1 MDWLKA
7 DLLELVAIHGPSG
20 FEGPVAEW
28 IHKRIESC
36 VTRVEIDGVGNV
48 LAVKDGPPGSPV
60 LMLMAHMDQ
69 VSMVVTAIIDGFVR
83 FDYVGSIYPACVVAH
98 PVLILTESGPVPGV
112 VGSPSYHMGQ
122 NALDRLWI
130 DVGGRVAR
138 VRVGDPIV
146 FDSVPRWLDDDEN
159 ILAARSLDD
168 RTGCAILLE
177 LARRFRTV
185 PLDATVI
192 FTFTV
197 QEEVFARGAQ
207 FAAKHVHPR
216 WVIAVDGGTAQNP
229 SLPPEANCPAFDDG
243 LIVRRYETIKP
254 QRGVLTYWADPGL
267 VRALARAADRTGA
280 RLHYDARYNVYTDA
294 AGASESWMDIKC
306 TTLSTPRRYGH
317 APLEV
322 VHMGTL
328 GKAVHVLD
336 AFLRAEHAATSGGA
350 RG

>member
-1 MDWLKA
+1 MDALKH
-7 DLLELVAIHGPSG
+7 DVLELVALHGPSG

-28 IHKRIESC
+28 IRKRIEPC
-36 VTRVEIDGVGNV
+36 VTRVDVDGVGNV
-48 LAVKDGPPGSPV
+48 LATKDGPPGSPV
-60 LMLMAHMDQ
+60 LMFMAHMDQ
-69 VSMVVTAIIDGFVR
+69 VSMVVTAIPDGFVR

-98 PVLILTESGPVPGV
+98 PVLILTDSGPVPGV

-122 NALDRLWI
+122 TALDNLWI
-130 DVGGRVAR
+130 DVGGRVDR

-146 FDSVPRWLDDDEN
+146 FDSTPRWLDDEEK

-177 LARRFRTV
+177 LARRLERV

-207 FAAKHVHPR
+207 FAAKQVHPR
-216 WVIAVDGGTAQNP
+216 WVIAVDGGTAKNP
-229 SLPPEANCPAFDDG
+229 SIGPDANCPAFDDG

-254 QRGVLTYWADPGL
+254 QRGVLTYWADPEL
-267 VRALARAADRTGA
+267 VRALARAAEKTGA
-280 RLHYDARYNVYTDA
+280 RIHYDARYNVYTDA
-294 AGASESWMDIKC
+294 AGATEAWMDIKC

-317 APLEV
+317 APLEIA
-322 VHMGTL
+322 HMDTL
-328 GKAVHVLD
+328 GNAVAVLD
-336 AFLRAEHAATSGGA
+336 AFVRAEHG
-350 RG
+350 RR

>member
-1 MDWLKA
+1 M
-7 DLLELVAIHGPSG
+7 
-20 FEGPVAEW
+20 F
-28 IHKRIESC
+28 
-36 VTRVEIDGVGNV
+36 
-48 LAVKDGPPGSPV
+48 
-60 LMLMAHMDQ
+60 MAHMDQ
-69 VSMVVTAIIDGFVR
+69 VSMVVTAITDGFVR

-98 PVLILTESGPVPGV
+98 PVLVLTESGPVPGV

-122 NALDRLWI
+122 QMLDNLWI
-130 DVGGRVAR
+130 DVGGRVDR

-146 FDSVPRWLDDDEN
+146 FDSTPRWLDDAQK

-177 LARRFRTV
+177 LARRFRAV
-185 PLDATVI
+185 PLDTTVI

-229 SLPPEANCPAFDDG
+229 SIRPEANCPPFDDG

-254 QRGVLTYWADPGL
+254 QRGVLTYWADPDL

-280 RLHYDARYNVYTDA
+280 RIHYDARYNVYTDA
-294 AGASESWMDIKC
+294 AGATEAWMDIKC

-317 APLEV
+317 APLEI
-322 VHMGTL
+322 VHMETL
-328 GKAVHVLD
+328 DKAVNVLD
-336 AFLRAEHAATSGGA
+336 AFLRAEHAA
-350 RG
+350 R

>member
-1 MDWLKA
+1 MNELKH
-7 DLLELVAIHGPSG
+7 DLLELVGLHGPSG

-28 IHKRIESC
+28 IRKRVESS
-36 VTRVEIDGVGNV
+36 VTHVEIDGVGNV
-48 LAVKDGPPGSPV
+48 LATKAGPPGSPV

-69 VSMVVTAIIDGFVR
+69 VSMVVTSIPDGFVR

-98 PVLILTESGPVPGV
+98 PVLILTDSGPVPGV

-122 NALDRLWI
+122 TALENLWI
-130 DVGGRVAR
+130 DVGSRVDR

-146 FDSVPRWLDDDEN
+146 FDSVPRWLDDDEK

-177 LARRFRTV
+177 LARRFQTV
-185 PLDATVI
+185 KLNTTVI

-229 SLPPEANCPAFDDG
+229 SLKPEANCPPFDDG
-243 LIVRRYETIKP
+243 LVVRRYETIKP

-267 VRALARAADRTGA
+267 VRALARAAERTGH

-294 AGASESWMDIKC
+294 AGATEAWMDIKC

-317 APLEV
+317 APLEI
-322 VHMGTL
+322 VHMDTI
-328 GKAVHVLD
+328 GKAVTVLD
-336 AFLRAEHAATSGGA
+336 AFLRAEHGSS
-350 RG
+350 